1 MFYKGYKIYYQ
12 DVKNSNRRKL
22 AASIKGN
29 LQVIKPNNSL
39 ITRFLGKI
47 HKKNSSWAQILLIPT
62 HP

>member
-1 MFYKGYKIYYQ
+1 MFYKGYKIYCQ

-29 LQVIKPNNSL
+29 LQVIKPKSSL

-47 HKKNSSWAQILLIPT
+47 HKKTQAG
-62 HP
+62 HRFC